1 MSAEAR
7 ARLAAR
13 VAGDY
18 AAGGHRTVFVP
29 DLNDVAAVGNQVATD
44 GAAAASSAAAA
55 AASLA
60 AATAITG
67 GQQGVGADPL
77 DVPRAA
83 DLGDAAFLGADVLR
97 GRWPVARGAA
107 YQILPQDYGRTLIA
121 ETGTLTWTLPPLSEL
136 PDGWWVQVWNR
147 SGATL
152 TMTRSGSDVIGA
164 AGTSVTA
171 ADGSGLTLARR
182 DGTRFE
188 RIA

>member
-1 MSAEAR
+1 MSAAAR

-13 VAGDY
+13 TAGDY

-29 DLNDVAAVGNQVATD
+29 DLNDVAAVGNEVSTN
-44 GAAAASSAAAA
+44 GTAAAGSAAAA

-60 AATAITG
+60 AALAITG

-77 DVPRAA
+77 DVSRNVDVA
-83 DLGDAAFLGADVLR
+83 DSAYVPADVLR
-97 GRWPVARGAA
+97 GRWPAARGAA
-107 YQILPQDYGRTLIA
+107 YQILPSDYGRTLIA
-121 ETGTLTWTLPPLSEL
+121 ETGTLTWTLPLLSDL
-136 PDGWWVQVWNR
+136 PDGWWISVWNR

-152 TMTRSGSDVIGA
+152 TIARSGSDVIGA

-171 ADGSGLTLARR
+171 ADGSGLALARR